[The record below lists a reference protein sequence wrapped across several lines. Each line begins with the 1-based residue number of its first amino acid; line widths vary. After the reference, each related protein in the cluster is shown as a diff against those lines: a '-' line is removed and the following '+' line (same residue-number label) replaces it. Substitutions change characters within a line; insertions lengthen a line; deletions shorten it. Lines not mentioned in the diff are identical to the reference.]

1 MGYLADIYIIKESRS
16 KKMGVDFLNY
26 FFPLREESADEYL
39 IPQYLDPPI
48 KKFDNAND
56 LMTYLESNPKY
67 AHSIYWRNM
76 DKKSFNKYGM
86 IFYTKDGNMI
96 FGISRD
102 TDTSG
107 NLNTDNEDKCLK
119 EMKDYFKTELGYIH
133 YENPPA
139 TTYHQFIEIVANLE
153 K

>member
-1 MGYLADIYIIKESRS
+1 MGYLADIYIIKKSRS

-26 FFPLREESADEYL
+26 FLPLREEIADEYL
-39 IPQYLDPPI
+39 IPQYSDASI
-48 KKFDNAND
+48 KKFDHAND
-56 LMTYLESNPKY
+56 LMTYLEYNLKY
-67 AHSIYWRNM
+67 SQSIYWRNM
-76 DKKSFNKYGM
+76 DEKSFNKYGM

-96 FGISRD
+96 FGISRN
-102 TDTSG
+102 TDMSG

-119 EMKDYFKTELGYIH
+119 EMKDYFKTKLGYIH

-139 TTYHQFIEIVANLE
+139 PTYHEFVKIVESLE